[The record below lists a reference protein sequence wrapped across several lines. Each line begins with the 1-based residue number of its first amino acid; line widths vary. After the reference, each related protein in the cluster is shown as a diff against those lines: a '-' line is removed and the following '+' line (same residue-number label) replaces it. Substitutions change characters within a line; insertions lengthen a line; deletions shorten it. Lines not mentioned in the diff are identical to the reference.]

1 MHGWRVQGEKE
12 NQTASP
18 NISGASNG
26 NQHQVKRKIEF
37 SREKKTKRREI
48 KTHVKIHSG
57 SKRLNDYFKREEKY
71 TWKRREEQKKET
83 KTKST
88 WNRKTMG
95 SLPNLNELC
104 QEKIQR
110 RSTAERERD
119 AARERAQQL
128 EFISRDYKNNRTKD
142 QLPTLF
148 QVRFNILMVKSWK
161 EQKATSFTLFFA
173 RTFIFWDKIYP
184 EISMIYKS

>member
-1 MHGWRVQGEKE
+1 
-12 NQTASP
+12 
-18 NISGASNG
+18 
-26 NQHQVKRKIEF
+26 
-37 SREKKTKRREI
+37 
-48 KTHVKIHSG
+48 
-57 SKRLNDYFKREEKY
+57 
-71 TWKRREEQKKET
+71 
-83 KTKST
+83 
-88 WNRKTMG
+88 MG

-148 QVRFNILMVKSWK
+148 QVRFNILMVKS
-161 EQKATSFTLFFA
+161 
-173 RTFIFWDKIYP
+173 
-184 EISMIYKS
+184 